1 MQRTVIGCGGGV
13 SDANLCVSVADLAH
27 SHGKGDLL
35 DFDVK
40 SQSNKMPGGGIA
52 MERNSSERDINVPC
66 NASPM
71 S

>member
-1 MQRTVIGCGGGV
+1 MQRTVIGCGGV
-13 SDANLCVSVADLAH
+13 LPTRTCALAWPH

-40 SQSNKMPGGGIA
+40 SQSNNMPGGGIA
-52 MERNSSERDINVPC
+52 MERNSSERDINVPR
-66 NASPM
+66 NALPM